1 MIAFCAGVWL
11 AVHYTYINNLFV
23 VVCLHVLKHQC
34 VCAFGTV
41 LCICIKAGHVCELCI
56 HEPSSELVK
65 IAQVSCGDSDIC
77 IYFEALFF
85 FNTCLCVC
93 VRARFLFHHENR
105 SKIGSDWHSLSLCLC
120 LSFCLFC
127 LISAPFL
134 CFRFICVFPAALL
147 LPWQTYNEINS
158 HTLANTHTR
167 THTQTYQHKGAQSS
181 RSMAF
186 QTQLCVLVFSS
197 HTCGGVW
204 GIEAE
209 WENQKHEH
217 VPYNVC
223 SMCGAQPH
231 NH

>member
-1 MIAFCAGVWL
+1 ML
-11 AVHYTYINNLFV
+11 ACDWRYTIHTSTIFFV

-105 SKIGSDWHSLSLCLC
+105 SKIGSDWHTLSLCLC

-167 THTQTYQHKGAQSS
+167 EHTHSNILTQRCTIKQKYGVSDTAV
-181 RSMAF
+181 
-186 QTQLCVLVFSS
+186 C
-197 HTCGGVW
+197 TCIFITHLW
-204 GIEAE
+204 R
-209 WENQKHEH
+209 H
-217 VPYNVC
+217 VRYRGRMRESETWTC
-223 SMCGAQPH
+223 TI
-231 NH
+231 